1 MKMVDLS
8 GAVFLQPSETG
19 VNTANPTRL
28 FLLPDPVL
36 V

>member
-19 VNTANPTRL
+19 VNKNPTRL
-28 FLLPDPVL
+28 FLLPPVL